1 MLVNNEPDLWHEF
14 NFGEND
20 PSPGGGILYC
30 LRYTRERL
38 EAHRK
43 PVIDALKQLGM
54 ELVDIGNDSVAL
66 RGDPPD
72 ESTMQSILLL
82 FEELS
87 VLNNALGY
95 HDAGFGDF
103 TSIAE
108 LRGRLVFQVEQCL
121 ARDNR
126 NYAVAYEIVT
136 VIIPEIVRN
145 IRLAHEQNN
154 ILSSTDVRELQL
166 LKGYAKRR
174 ADLLDAPTGKV
185 IVQA

>member
-14 NFGEND
+14 IHGEDD

-38 EAHRK
+38 EAHRE
-43 PVIDALKQLGM
+43 PVINALKQLGIT
-54 ELVDIGNDSVAL
+54 LVDTGEDSVGA
-66 RGDPPD
+66 RGGLLD
-72 ESTMQSILLL
+72 ESTTQSALLL

-95 HDAGFGDF
+95 HDIGFGNL

-121 ARDNR
+121 AQDKR